1 MTLADIHCYGGGGG
15 GGGGGCRA
23 LQGAMYSTEALMLE
37 ALVARAKYENG
48 RYQPPKQ
55 KRKPKG
61 SNEWVDWF

>member
-1 MTLADIHCYGGGGG
+1 MTLADIHCYGGGG

>member
-1 MTLADIHCYGGGGG
+1 
-15 GGGGGCRA
+15 
-23 LQGAMYSTEALMLE
+23 MYSTEALMLE